1 MPSAEQLERMR
12 PYVLSKWK
20 CPLHGYYSAR
30 TATAVDPE
38 RPVLCPECVPEFIEQ
53 AAGYTVLP
61 VPFVSKPRWPSKKDW
76 QEHSPTFSKKANLM
90 KRGPVR

>member
-1 MPSAEQLERMR
+1 MPSAELRERMR

-20 CPLHGYYSAR
+20 CPFHGYYAAR
-30 TATAVDPE
+30 TDSLVDPA

-53 AAGYTVLP
+53 LAGHTVLP
-61 VPFVSKPRWPSKKDW
+61 VPFVSKPRIPSKKDIN
-76 QEHSPTFSKKANLM
+76 PTFSKNARLM